1 MERDNDEELARI
13 VDGQLRQ
20 LPLPRSPQTL
30 LPRVMQAVEARA
42 RARWY
47 TRAWFT
53 WPWPWKLASIGAIAV
68 LGVAVWRLPLVLPAA
83 PPSVVAAVGTT
94 RIIWESLVQ
103 PLLPYLVAVMLLMAV
118 ACVVFGAALNY
129 MLLERVE
136 QRR

>member
-1 MERDNDEELARI
+1 MERDNDAGLTEF
-13 VDGQLRQ
+13 VDAELRQ
-20 LPLPRSPQTL
+20 LPLPRAPETL

-47 TRAWFT
+47 SRAWFT
-53 WPWPWKLASIGAIAV
+53 WPWPWRLASIGAIAA
-68 LGVAVWRLPLVLPAA
+68 LAVALWRLPLALPAA

-94 RIIWESLVQ
+94 RVIWESLVQ
-103 PLLPYLVAVMLLMAV
+103 PLLPYLVGVMLLMGV

-129 MLLERVE
+129 LLLERVE